1 LSVVIPY
8 YDTVYSKENKFDCV
22 HSGFVQLGNF
32 TFPINV
38 QKVKKYK
45 LEFELYLVVIP
56 ELFDKKDVYGCE
68 DNI

>member
-32 TFPINV
+32 TFSINV
-38 QKVKKYK
+38 QKGKKYK
-45 LEFELYLVVIP
+45 LEFELYLVVITK
-56 ELFDKKDVYGCE
+56 LFGIKDIY
-68 DNI
+68 